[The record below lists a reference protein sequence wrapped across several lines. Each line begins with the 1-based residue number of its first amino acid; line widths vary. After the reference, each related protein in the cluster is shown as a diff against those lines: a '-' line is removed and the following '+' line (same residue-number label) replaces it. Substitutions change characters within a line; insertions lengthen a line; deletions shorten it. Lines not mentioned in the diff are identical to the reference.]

1 MTKVLL
7 VISKYLPEYT
17 GAAYRIDGLY
27 RRLKSLDEN
36 LEIEVLCNSTS
47 EQKSQNYIHDGVKV
61 RRVVFPFKL
70 SFLPKRLRD
79 SLKTYYEAFGSYIY
93 MRKKRPD
100 IIHIVG
106 DSGATRAALI
116 YGRVKKI
123 PRIIELVTC
132 RATPLQYLPLL
143 RYPEFL
149 KLKQQCA
156 VITISAK
163 LADDCKGI
171 GLTGNVWSRPNPI
184 DGGEFFPEFDKK
196 HEYRAR
202 LSPFSDDDIVISMVA
217 KFMPQKNQIFM
228 IDVLKHLPEN
238 YKLLLAGPKAES
250 GIFKERDQK
259 YFEDIKALINKYGL
273 ESRVHIVAD
282 FVKAGDYMKAA
293 DIYVM
298 PQRSEGLGT
307 PMLEA
312 FACALPVVANANEP
326 AFCQWVENGKNG
338 FLCDMQP
345 EIWGDNIV
353 KALEIPQAKLLE
365 NSENIRNIADIDKCD
380 KEYKKLIN
388 ELISLPL
395 DKELKVSDVF

>member
-1 MTKVLL
+1 MTKILL

-36 LEIEVLCNSTS
+36 LEIEVLCNSTA
-47 EQKSQNYIHDGVKV
+47 EKKSQNYIHDGVKV
-61 RRVVFPFKL
+61 RRVVFPWRL
-70 SFLPKRLRD
+70 GFLPKRLRD
-79 SLKTYYEAFGSYIY
+79 TIKTYYEAFGSYIH

-100 IIHIVG
+100 LIHIVG

-123 PRIIELVTC
+123 PRMIELVTC
-132 RATPLQYLPLL
+132 ESSPMQYLPLL
-143 RYPEFL
+143 RYPKFL
-149 KLKQQCA
+149 RLEKQSA
-156 VITISAK
+156 IITISAK
-163 LADDCKGI
+163 LANDCAQE
-171 GLTGNVWSRPNPI
+171 GLIDNVWSRPNPI
-184 DGGEFFPEFDKK
+184 DTREFSPQKDKK

-202 LSPFSDDDIVISMVA
+202 LSPFAADDLVISMVA

-228 IDVLKHLPEN
+228 VEVLNYLSEN
-238 YKLLLAGPKAES
+238 YKLLLAGPRAKG
-250 GIFKERDQK
+250 GIFEHRDQQ
-259 YFEDIKALINKYGL
+259 YFDDIKSLIDKYNL
-273 ESRVHIVAD
+273 ASRVHIVVD

-298 PQRSEGLGT
+298 PQHSEGLGT

-312 FACALPVVANANEP
+312 FACALPVVANVNEP
-326 AFCQWVENGKNG
+326 AFCQWVKNGDNG

-345 EIWGDNIV
+345 EIWAEHII
-353 KALEIPQAKLLE
+353 KALEIPQNKLLE
-365 NSENIRNIADIDKCD
+365 NSEYIKNIADIDKCD
-380 KEYKKLIN
+380 KKYRKLIA
-388 ELISLPL
+388 ELIDLSP